1 MPGLEL
7 YWDGFKSLTTCR
19 NAMYMS
25 EGPIP
30 WTAIL
35 AYCNEH
41 DIVDEQREYF
51 FDMISVLDV
60 AYLEL
65 KTKKMQER
73 QAAS

>member
-1 MPGLEL
+1 
-7 YWDGFKSLTTCR
+7 
-19 NAMYMS
+19 MS